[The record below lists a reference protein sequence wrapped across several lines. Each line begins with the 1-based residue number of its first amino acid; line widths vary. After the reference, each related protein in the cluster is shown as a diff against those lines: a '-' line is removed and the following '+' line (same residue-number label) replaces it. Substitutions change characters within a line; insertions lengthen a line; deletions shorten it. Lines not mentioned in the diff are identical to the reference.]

1 MLDQRKLPSLLL
13 VLFLMVYSSRSFAQN
28 TVGLLSIKPNQVSEG
43 YNLIYPYSQSTV
55 YLLDLCGEVV
65 HKWIDFS
72 GTRPGATAY
81 LLPNGNLVRCSRD
94 LDFSKDS
101 IVAGGFGGYVD
112 ILSWDNKK
120 LHSFYLNDSH
130 FRLHHDVA
138 PMPNGNVLMIAWERI
153 TAEQAIALGRDP
165 NTLPNGELWPDK
177 ILEWDPGQDSIVWE
191 WRCLDH
197 MIQERDSLLPN
208 FGVIADHPGK
218 IDLNFDTQSGIPD
231 WMHTNF
237 IDYNPVLDQIMISV
251 RNFNE
256 IWILDHSTTTE
267 EAKSDT
273 GGRSGHGGEI
283 IYRWGNPAAY
293 QKAEERLHFLHYQ
306 HYAHWTEPEAQ
317 PGQDLFGQVAIF
329 DNFTEMNKSTALILR
344 TNFDTVTWTYPV
356 VDEFFGPGQPER
368 IVAHPENSILSFSGV
383 GSSAQLLTN
392 GNVLIFTN
400 RWGYAYEVNQKDEL
414 VWEYRIPMRN
424 GKVVSQGEVLFVSD
438 NETFNMIRY
447 PLDYPAFNSRDLFPS
462 GYLEFNPDE
471 EFCASQTSSSTSSY
485 SPVKFRVWPN
495 PASEVINLH
504 MEDRLPEDVTLYNL
518 QGQVIRRWHNPAS
531 KLQVDDLES
540 GIYLLAI
547 NGQQFLKI
555 SVMH

>member
-1 MLDQRKLPSLLL
+1 
-13 VLFLMVYSSRSFAQN
+13 
-28 TVGLLSIKPNQVSEG
+28 
-43 YNLIYPYSQSTV
+43 
-55 YLLDLCGEVV
+55 
-65 HKWIDFS
+65 
-72 GTRPGATAY
+72 
-81 LLPNGNLVRCSRD
+81 
-94 LDFSKDS
+94 
-101 IVAGGFGGYVD
+101 
-112 ILSWDNKK
+112 
-120 LHSFYLNDSH
+120 
-130 FRLHHDVA
+130 
-138 PMPNGNVLMIAWERI
+138 MPNGNVLMIAWERI

-356 VDEFFGPGQPER
+356 R
-368 IVAHPENSILSFSGV
+368 
-383 GSSAQLLTN
+383 
-392 GNVLIFTN
+392 
-400 RWGYAYEVNQKDEL
+400 
-414 VWEYRIPMRN
+414 
-424 GKVVSQGEVLFVSD
+424 
-438 NETFNMIRY
+438 
-447 PLDYPAFNSRDLFPS
+447 
-462 GYLEFNPDE
+462 
-471 EFCASQTSSSTSSY
+471 
-485 SPVKFRVWPN
+485 
-495 PASEVINLH
+495 
-504 MEDRLPEDVTLYNL
+504 
-518 QGQVIRRWHNPAS
+518 
-531 KLQVDDLES
+531 
-540 GIYLLAI
+540 
-547 NGQQFLKI
+547 
-555 SVMH
+555 

>member
-1 MLDQRKLPSLLL
+1 M
-13 VLFLMVYSSRSFAQN
+13 
-28 TVGLLSIKPNQVSEG
+28 
-43 YNLIYPYSQSTV
+43 
-55 YLLDLCGEVV
+55 
-65 HKWIDFS
+65 
-72 GTRPGATAY
+72 
-81 LLPNGNLVRCSRD
+81 
-94 LDFSKDS
+94 
-101 IVAGGFGGYVD
+101 
-112 ILSWDNKK
+112 
-120 LHSFYLNDSH
+120 
-130 FRLHHDVA
+130 
-138 PMPNGNVLMIAWERI
+138 
-153 TAEQAIALGRDP
+153 
-165 NTLPNGELWPDK
+165 
-177 ILEWDPGQDSIVWE
+177 
-191 WRCLDH
+191 
-197 MIQERDSLLPN
+197 
-208 FGVIADHPGK
+208 
-218 IDLNFDTQSGIPD
+218 
-231 WMHTNF
+231 
-237 IDYNPVLDQIMISV
+237 
-251 RNFNE
+251 
-256 IWILDHSTTTE
+256 
-267 EAKSDT
+267 
-273 GGRSGHGGEI
+273 
-283 IYRWGNPAAY
+283 
-293 QKAEERLHFLHYQ
+293 
-306 HYAHWTEPEAQ
+306 
-317 PGQDLFGQVAIF
+317 
-329 DNFTEMNKSTALILR
+329 
-344 TNFDTVTWTYPV
+344 
-356 VDEFFGPGQPER
+356 
-368 IVAHPENSILSFSGV
+368 